1 MSYISMNVSE
11 ETKKRVET
19 KLAELQD
26 SMITDELIEEVFM
39 QERKG
44 IIRQAINEEMQRKG
58 FKQIFASAIDNIINR
73 QLHTAEEF
81 LQKAN
86 VTSAECDIQRG
97 QVWCN
102 EGAKVLVMKTTP
114 NTVHAVAYDYVA
126 TKSTTKVYLL
136 TDFIKQF
143 SRTDTNILQQT
154 KFWVKADGTSVIL
167 VKPKD
172 TRLAEFTDT
181 GMTGEEFEAFSEK
194 AINHAREILIEKECG
209 LEKADESERVYW
221 DTIETR
227 VLIREY
233 TPSITIA

>member
-97 QVWCN
+97 QVLCKPGSIN
-102 EGAKVLVMKTTP
+102 P
-114 NTVHAVAYDYVA
+114 H
-126 TKSTTKVYLL
+126 TKFKGQVYILTKVDSLDEFKECL
-136 TDFIKQF
+136 NQLCD
-143 SRTDTNILQQT
+143 
-154 KFWVKADGTSVIL
+154 
-167 VKPKD
+167 
-172 TRLAEFTDT
+172 LAEFNENEPIISIDDY
-181 GMTGEEFEAFSEK
+181 
-194 AINHAREILIEKECG
+194 INNLNKGGIC
-209 LEKADESERVYW
+209 
-221 DTIETR
+221 
-227 VLIREY
+227 
-233 TPSITIA
+233 